1 MLCRVAV
8 VTDVFRKHYAKLVRA
23 ITEPSLLAADL
34 FSADLISES
43 VMTKVTTMTNAGNT
57 DRATIIM
64 TELLARINSDPKPV
78 EVMKQLFEVMRQYP
92 ALQSVAMSIRE
103 ALGE

>member
-1 MLCRVAV
+1 M
-8 VTDVFRKHYAKLVRA
+8 VTDVFREHYAKLVRA

-34 FSADLISES
+34 FSANLISET
-43 VMTKVTTMTNAGNT
+43 VMTNAGNAG
-57 DRATIIM
+57 RATITIM
-64 TELLARINSDPKPV
+64 SELRARFNSDPKPD
-78 EVMKQLFEVMRQYP
+78 EVMRHLLEVMRQYP

>member
-1 MLCRVAV
+1 M
-8 VTDVFRKHYAKLVRA
+8 VTDVFRQHYAKLVRA

-34 FSADLISES
+34 FSANLISES
-43 VMTKVTTMTNAGNT
+43 IMTKVTTMTNADNT

-64 TELLARINSDPKPV
+64 TELLARFNSDLEPD
-78 EVMKQLFEVMRQYP
+78 EVMRQLFEVMGQYP
-92 ALQSVAMSIRE
+92 ALRCVAMSIRE